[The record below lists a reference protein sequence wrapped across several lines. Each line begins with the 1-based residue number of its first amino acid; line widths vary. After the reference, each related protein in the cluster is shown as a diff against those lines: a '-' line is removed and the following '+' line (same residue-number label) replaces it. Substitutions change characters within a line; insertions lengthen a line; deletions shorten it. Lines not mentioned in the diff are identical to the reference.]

1 MDLLDF
7 FEFFCIEVLEMLY
20 FHKKNRENFTALLT
34 TKRTALL
41 RATLPGS
48 GGSPPELAVPPDPP
62 RRSLAPLRSS
72 PSAGAMPRRCTA
84 EGYAQAVRCRVAN
97 CGVEDF
103 VQVVKSG
110 AKRCKKKQIWFI
122 QTNLKN

>member
-41 RATLPGS
+41 RATPPGS
-48 GGSPPELAVPPDPP
+48 GGSPPE
-62 RRSLAPLRSS
+62 
-72 PSAGAMPRRCTA
+72 
-84 EGYAQAVRCRVAN
+84 
-97 CGVEDF
+97 
-103 VQVVKSG
+103 
-110 AKRCKKKQIWFI
+110 
-122 QTNLKN
+122 